1 MRTSPANTNTPPLA
15 PAPIAL
21 AARPPPA
28 KIDLLADLRRR
39 IAEME
44 RHTRPDRTAPV
55 GIGND
60 GDMAVPAWRF
70 GIADIDASLPPT
82 GLEVA
87 ALHEAAAA
95 GPGDGAAAA
104 GFCLALLARLRASC
118 CGVRRLDERPVL
130 WCQHRLAGTE
140 AGRLYGPG
148 LGRFGLT
155 PGDLIIVDGRR
166 DRDVLWAM
174 EEGVC
179 SRAVAAVVGEVSS
192 PSFTATR
199 RLSLASAEA
208 GVPCLIIPTSEP
220 GTASAARTRW
230 RIAAAPSTPAAYD
243 ARAPGHSSWH
253 IALTRCRS
261 GRPGEWTV
269 DWDHETGSFHLA
281 AAMADRQDETGR
293 IPPAVGPVGG
303 HGARRHAV

>member
-1 MRTSPANTNTPPLA
+1 MRTSPANTNTPP
-15 PAPIAL
+15 PAAASIAL
-21 AARPPPA
+21 APRRPPA
-28 KIDLLADLRRR
+28 RIHLLADLRRR

-44 RHTRPDRTAPV
+44 RHTRADRPSPAGIAKDRDTA
-55 GIGND
+55 
-60 GDMAVPAWRF
+60 APAWCF
-70 GIADIDASLPPT
+70 GVEDIDAFLPAA
-82 GLEVA
+82 GLEIA

-95 GPGDGAAAA
+95 SPGDGAAAA
-104 GFCLALLARLRASC
+104 GFCLALLARLPTVCSGADRS
-118 CGVRRLDERPVL
+118 GRRPVL
-130 WCQHRLAGTE
+130 WCQNRMAGTE

-148 LGRFGLT
+148 LSRFGLT

-199 RLSLASAEA
+199 RLSLASADT
-208 GVPCLIIPTSEP
+208 GVPSLIMPAAGP
-220 GTASAARTRW
+220 GAASAARSRW

-243 ARAPGHSSWH
+243 PRAPGHARWR

-261 GRPGEWTV
+261 GRSGEWTV

-293 IPPAVGPVGG
+293 NPQAVGP
-303 HGARRHAV
+303 ARRHAV